1 MRMEKSSLLSALL
14 LLLAILSGQCKKTHI
29 EGDPF
34 SICVHRNHQGRVS
47 PSSVE
52 TENCT
57 PLAQTIDLAGQFNN
71 EDKSNSEMNNW
82 VPRSSNVVCVDEFGA
97 KGDGENDDTK
107 AFNNAWSKACS
118 SAPAVFLVPHGKRYL
133 VKPIKFSGPCKS
145 ALTMQVS
152 GTIIA
157 PADPRVWDGLNRRQ
171 WLRFKEVDDLTVEG
185 GGTFYGSGQQWWA
198 ESCKINKTNPCRP
211 APTAITFELCNNLR
225 VMNLIVENSQQM
237 HIKFR
242 KCVRVKA
249 DNLKVLAPGHSPNT
263 DGIHVSASKDVV
275 IKNTIT
281 GTGDD
286 CISIVSDSF
295 NIYIENITC
304 GPGHGISI
312 GSLGEG
318 SAKARVADV
327 MVHGAFLHNTTNGL
341 RIKTWQG
348 SSGSARRILFQNVHM
363 ENVKH
368 PIIIDQYYCD
378 SKKPCSNKTS
388 AVKVSEVAYLNIK
401 GTSASKEVMRFACS
415 QTVPC
420 ENILLADI
428 DLTATSG
435 CTPTTYCE
443 NAIGCTTGSV
453 SPHSCLQN
461 YNQKGIFEFGIPV
474 SIDRRK
480 GKQEKKDYISHLQ
493 R

>member
-1 MRMEKSSLLSALL
+1 MEKSSQLSTLL
-14 LLLAILSGQCKKTHI
+14 LLLTIVCGQCKKTHI
-29 EGDPF
+29 EGNPF
-34 SICVHRNHQGRVS
+34 SICEHSNNQGRLWPLS
-47 PSSVE
+47 GE
-52 TENCT
+52 TENCS
-57 PLAQTIDLAGQFNN
+57 PLASTIDLARQFSI
-71 EDKSNSEMNNW
+71 EDSSNVEMSDW
-82 VPRSSNVVCVDEFGA
+82 LPRSSNVVCVDEFGA

-107 AFNNAWSKACS
+107 AFKNAWRKACS
-118 SAPAVFLVPHGKRYL
+118 SARAVFIVPHGKRYL

-145 ALTMQVS
+145 AVTMQVS

-185 GGTFYGSGQQWWA
+185 GGTFYGSGEQWWA
-198 ESCKINKTNPCRP
+198 ESCKIKKTNPCRS

-225 VMNLIVENSQQM
+225 MMNLTVENSQQM
-237 HIKFR
+237 HIKLR
-242 KCVRVKA
+242 RCVGVVA
-249 DNLKVLAPGHSPNT
+249 DHLKVLAPGHSPNT
-263 DGIHVSASKDVV
+263 DGIHLSASKDVV
-275 IKNTIT
+275 IRNTII

-295 NIYIENITC
+295 NICTENITC

-318 SAKARVADV
+318 SAKAQVADV
-327 MVHGAFLHNTTNGL
+327 MVHGAFLENTTNGL

-348 SSGSARRILFQNVHM
+348 SSGFARRITFQNVQM
-363 ENVKH
+363 QNVKH

-378 SKKPCSNKTS
+378 SKKPCLNKTS
-388 AVKVSEVAYLNIK
+388 AVKVSDVAFLNIK

-420 ENILLADI
+420 ENIVLADI

-443 NAIGCTTGSV
+443 NAMGCTTGSV
-453 SPHSCLQN
+453 SPRPCILN
-461 YNQKGIFEFGIPV
+461 YNQTGIYELSMLV
-474 SIDRRK
+474 STDRRK
-480 GKQEKKDYISHLQ
+480 GKQEKKEYISHFQ